1 MDSKRKEE
9 DPKDY
14 KLEFIHDSRR
24 VVTLFL
30 VLCKRSRDST
40 VTTLLQSSTE
50 GCLFSKITSFL
61 IDQMAQQIRMKMSR
75 AKLTF

>member
-1 MDSKRKEE
+1 MDNKRNEE

-24 VVTLFL
+24 VVTLFF

-40 VTTLLQSSTE
+40 VTTLLQSSTKR
-50 GCLFSKITSFL
+50 CLLRKITSFL
-61 IDQMAQQIRMKMSR
+61 IDQMAQQIRMKKSR